1 MEDNELFN
9 RYKNEPCAA
18 CGRKTTF
25 HCVLFGNME
34 NMFLDGGEKE
44 PEKQKVVKICRE
56 CVESRWIA
64 NYRR

>member
-1 MEDNELFN
+1 MEDTELMDI
-9 RYKNEPCAA
+9 YKNEPCAV
-18 CGRKTTF
+18 CGRKARWF
-25 HCVLFGNME
+25 VLFGNLE
-34 NMFLDGGEKE
+34 NMFFEGGETE